1 MLLRLQGL
9 LLFLFIP
16 LVLVLYLRMP
26 LGLTASVLG
35 GIAIMLAHRLV
46 ARPWME
52 RHLAERCFWC
62 GRAGAPV
69 DATFSSKGKAIA
81 ARACT
86 EDHRDDLHAFAHV
99 VATAKPLLALL
110 ILVPVVLYLLN
121 ALAAIAGRTI
131 VPLEAAS
138 WGFKIPIAL
147 AVVTLSFAWPLGR
160 FLTRVPAIDFPVH
173 NLFLLGVNK
182 TFWVFRIVGLFWLG
196 QGVWALFRG
205 WGR

>member
-1 MLLRLQGL
+1 MPLALQGL

-26 LGLTASVLG
+26 LGLAPSVLG
-35 GIAIMLAHRLV
+35 GIAIMVAHRFV

-52 RHLAERCFWC
+52 RHLADRCFWC
-62 GRAGAPV
+62 GRTGAPV
-69 DATFSSKGKAIA
+69 EASFASKGTTIA

-86 EDHRDDLHAFAHV
+86 ERHRDDLHAFGRT
-99 VATAKPLLALL
+99 VATAKPALALL

-121 ALAAIAGRTI
+121 ALTAIAGRTI
-131 VPLEAAS
+131 VPIESAA

-160 FLTRVPAIDFPVH
+160 SSSRRPAIDFPVH
-173 NLFLLGVNK
+173 NLFLLGVNT

-196 QGVWALFRG
+196 QGVWAYLHLLS
-205 WGR
+205 

>member
-1 MLLRLQGL
+1 MPLLAQGI

-26 LGLTASVLG
+26 LGLTVSVLG
-35 GIAIMLAHRLV
+35 GIAIMLAHRFV
-46 ARPWME
+46 ARPWMD

-69 DATFSSKGKAIA
+69 EAPFWSRGKAIP

-99 VATAKPLLALL
+99 VATAKPMLFLF
-110 ILVPVVLYLLN
+110 ILVPVALYLLN
-121 ALAAIAGRTI
+121 ALAAIVSHPI
-131 VPLEAAS
+131 VPLEAAA

-147 AVVTLSFAWPLGR
+147 AVVSLSFAWPLGR
-160 FLTRVPAIDFPVH
+160 FLSRVPAIDFPVH
-173 NLFLLGVNK
+173 NLFLLGVNT

-196 QGVWALFRG
+196 QGVWALLR
-205 WGR
+205 

>member
-1 MLLRLQGL
+1 MPLALQGL

-26 LGLTASVLG
+26 LGLAPSILG
-35 GIAIMLAHRLV
+35 GIAIMVAHRFV

-69 DATFSSKGKAIA
+69 EAGFTSKGATIA

-86 EDHRDDLHAFAHV
+86 DDHRDDLHAFAHV

-110 ILVPVVLYLLN
+110 ILVPVALYLLN
-121 ALAAIAGRTI
+121 ALAAIAGKTI
-131 VPLEAAS
+131 VPLEAAA

-160 FLTRVPAIDFPVH
+160 FLSREPAIDFPVH
-173 NLFLLGVNK
+173 NLFLLGVNT

-196 QGVWALFRG
+196 QGVWVLVRP
-205 WGR
+205 

>member
-1 MLLRLQGL
+1 MPLTLQGL

-26 LGLTASVLG
+26 FGLAPSVLG
-35 GIAIMLAHRLV
+35 GIVVMLAHRFV

-62 GRAGAPV
+62 GRAGALV
-69 DATFSSKGKAIA
+69 DATFVSKGKAIA
-81 ARACT
+81 ARACSD
-86 EDHRDDLHAFAHV
+86 EHADDLHAFAHV
-99 VATAKPLLALL
+99 VATGKPLLALL
-110 ILVPVVLYLLN
+110 ILLPVALYLLN
-121 ALAAIAGRTI
+121 ALAAIVGRPF
-131 VPLEAAS
+131 VPLEAAA

-160 FLTRVPAIDFPVH
+160 FLSREPSIDFPVH
-173 NLFLLGVNK
+173 NLFLLGVNT

-196 QGVWALFRG
+196 QGIWAFVRTTRG
-205 WGR
+205 